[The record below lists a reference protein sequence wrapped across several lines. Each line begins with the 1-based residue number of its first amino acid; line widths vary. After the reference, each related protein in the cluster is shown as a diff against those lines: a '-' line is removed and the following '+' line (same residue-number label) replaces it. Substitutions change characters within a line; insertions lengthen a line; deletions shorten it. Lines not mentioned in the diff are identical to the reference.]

1 LAEIA
6 VALQQALA
14 RRRRAGSIGRAT
26 PRIIAEGDGWS
37 IADVICTS
45 GPADPTFE
53 EQHARVSIAL
63 VLAGS
68 FQYRAALGREVMTP
82 GSAMLGNAAQCYE
95 CSHDHAAGDRC
106 IAFWFE
112 PAYFEQLAADAGV
125 KTALFT
131 TPRLPAVRELSPL
144 VAEAAAQ
151 LLRPDDAEWEELS
164 IRTAMKSLQL
174 AGDARRCSPRPG
186 TNAEGRITKALR
198 LIEARAA
205 GVLTLRDLADEADM
219 SPFHFL
225 RTFEG
230 VTGVT
235 PHQYLR
241 RTRLRHAA
249 VRLAA
254 TPHRVIDVALD
265 SGFGDVSNFNRAFRA
280 EFRGTPK
287 TYRRSVAADE
297 RE

>member
-1 LAEIA
+1 
-6 VALQQALA
+6 
-14 RRRRAGSIGRAT
+14 
-26 PRIIAEGDGWS
+26 
-37 IADVICTS
+37 
-45 GPADPTFE
+45 
-53 EQHARVSIAL
+53 
-63 VLAGS
+63 
-68 FQYRAALGREVMTP
+68 
-82 GSAMLGNAAQCYE
+82 
-95 CSHDHAAGDRC
+95 
-106 IAFWFE
+106 
-112 PAYFEQLAADAGV
+112 
-125 KTALFT
+125 
-131 TPRLPAVRELSPL
+131 
-144 VAEAAAQ
+144 
-151 LLRPDDAEWEELS
+151 
-164 IRTAMKSLQL
+164 MKSLQL
-174 AGDARRCSPRPG
+174 AGDTRRCSSRPG

-198 LIEARAA
+198 LIEAHAA

-249 VRLAA
+249 LRLAA

-280 EFRGTPK
+280 EFRVTPK
-287 TYRRSVAADE
+287 TYRRSVTADE